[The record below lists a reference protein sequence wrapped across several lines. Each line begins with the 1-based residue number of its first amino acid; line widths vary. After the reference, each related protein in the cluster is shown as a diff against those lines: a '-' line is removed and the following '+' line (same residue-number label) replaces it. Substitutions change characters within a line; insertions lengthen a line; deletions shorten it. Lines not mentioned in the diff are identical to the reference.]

1 MALQYSTARMSLG
14 RRRISPDSPICARAS
29 ARAAGKD
36 LPPSSSRRSRGE
48 KSSESSARAV
58 SIRSS
63 ASPVSAPKQRVSH
76 SLDRMPTPPAANPS
90 AEDRLTVVGSSTT
103 RSAPQATAAFAGG
116 FIHDGGRAPLDVI
129 AAHGAHNGG
138 FPAKLRLDPVEL
150 LAVACMKGVI
160 FGNDTNGFQNS
171 PSFF

>member
-1 MALQYSTARMSLG
+1 M
-14 RRRISPDSPICARAS
+14 
-29 ARAAGKD
+29 
-36 LPPSSSRRSRGE
+36 
-48 KSSESSARAV
+48 
-58 SIRSS
+58 
-63 ASPVSAPKQRVSH
+63 
-76 SLDRMPTPPAANPS
+76 
-90 AEDRLTVVGSSTT
+90 VGSSTT
-103 RSAPQATAAFAGG
+103 RSAPQATGGLCPEG